1 VSTSIERSQGLTAPT
16 EAEREEPSASGILGT
31 PEVHTPVSAAELAQ
45 TFDEAP
51 VEVDL
56 SAHGFEDWLAFAL
69 FWTMALAVFLQ
80 FFTRYV
86 LNDSFAWTEEIA
98 TYCNVALVFVGA
110 AMCVRLNRHIQV
122 DFLYRYLPHG
132 VARVLATAVDLTRIV
147 FFGYAAILV
156 WRFMDII
163 SGEEMTTIH
172 LPKNL
177 IYGLVF
183 IGFILMFLRSVQVA
197 WINWRQGYSVLER
210 PEAFDAP
217 VVAET

>member
-1 VSTSIERSQGLTAPT
+1 VSTSIDQSQALKTGAD
-16 EAEREEPSASGILGT
+16 REEPSAPGLLGA
-31 PEVHTPVSAAELAQ
+31 PEVHTPVTAEELAQ
-45 TFDEAP
+45 TFEEAP
-51 VEVDL
+51 IEVDL
-56 SAHGFEDWLAFAL
+56 ASHGVEDWLAFAL
-69 FWTMALAVFLQ
+69 FWVMALAVFLQ

-122 DFLYRYLPHG
+122 DFLYRYLPRG
-132 VARVLATAVDLTRIV
+132 AARVLATLVDLTRIA

-163 SGEEMTTIH
+163 SGEEMTTIR

-177 IYGLVF
+177 IYGCVF
-183 IGFILMFLRSVQVA
+183 IGFIMMFLRSIQVA

>member
-1 VSTSIERSQGLTAPT
+1 VSTSIEPSHKLKTG
-16 EAEREEPSASGILGT
+16 AERENPSAPGMLGA
-31 PEVHTPVSAAELAQ
+31 PEVHIPVSAEELAQ
-45 TFDEAP
+45 TFDEAAI
-51 VEVDL
+51 EVDL
-56 SAHGFEDWLAFAL
+56 AAHGIEDWLAFAL
-69 FWTMALAVFLQ
+69 FWVMALAVFLQ

-122 DFLYRYLPHG
+122 DFLYRYLPRA
-132 VARVLATAVDLTRIV
+132 VARVLATAVDLTRMA

-177 IYGLVF
+177 IYGCVF
-183 IGFILMFLRSVQVA
+183 IGFIMMFLRSIQVA
-197 WINWRQGYSVLER
+197 VANWRRGYSILER
-210 PEAFDAP
+210 PESFEP
-217 VVAET
+217 VLAD